1 MKVTALTPEVEQLSI
16 PSKVR
21 HAKEVLHLHREYKY
35 LGLRLKRTKH
45 VFNDIQRVQEAHF
58 ILEASGI
65 DVNREQYD
73 KYMEVSGEELVALYN
88 RRSY

>member
-1 MKVTALTPEVEQLSI
+1 MKVTALTPEVEPLSI

-21 HAKEVLHLHREYKY
+21 HAKEVLRLHREYAH
-35 LGLRLKRTKH
+35 LGLRLKGTKH